1 MSGAD
6 IAAEVTAALA
16 EASGAVGDGAQAT
29 LIRPGAQPQTPWDAP
44 GGAPTPQ
51 AVWTIAEAYRQDMVD
66 GTLIRAEDR
75 RVMLEPVTP
84 APTTA
89 DRLSIGGTEYAIVAV
104 QPEAPAG
111 VALYYI
117 CQCRR

>member
-1 MSGAD
+1 MSGQA
-6 IAAEVTAALA
+6 IAAEVAAALA
-16 EASGAVGDGAQAT
+16 EASGAAGNGAQAS
-29 LIRPGAQPQTPWDAP
+29 LIRSATPPVNPWDAP
-44 GGAPTPQ
+44 SATTTTH
-51 AVWTIAEAYRQDMVD
+51 AVWAIAELYRQETVD

-89 DRLSIGGTEYAIVAV
+89 DRLSIGGIEYAIVAV